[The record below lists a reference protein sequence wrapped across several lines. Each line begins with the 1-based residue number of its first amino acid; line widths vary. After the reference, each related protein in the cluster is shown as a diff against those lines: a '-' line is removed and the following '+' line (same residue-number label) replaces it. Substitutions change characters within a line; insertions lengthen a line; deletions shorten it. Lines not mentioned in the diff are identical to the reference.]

1 MFIAA
6 PRRTEFVADDPVRT
20 ARRIDDTTIHLFQV
34 VHEAG
39 DFPRDWVVID
49 IDEASLTLATLDFD
63 ERRTLSDD
71 AFLSGDFTPL
81 TAGNV
86 PIWGY

>member
-1 MFIAA
+1 M
-6 PRRTEFVADDPVRT
+6 ADDPVRT
-20 ARRIDDTTIHLFQV
+20 AKRIDDRTIHLFQV
-34 VHEAG
+34 IHEAG
-39 DFPRDWVVID
+39 DFPRDWVVIG
-49 IDEASLTLATLDFD
+49 IDEASLTLATLDFE

-71 AFLSGDFTPL
+71 AFLSGDFTPV